1 MQFYW
6 FKFSKH
12 IPIQRYALLG
22 GRGKLT
28 TDAHSV
34 ELKVGNNNKA
44 PAPLQGST
52 AANGLKIGVCV
63 LGGGGLGLCV
73 YLYVSVCV
81 YVRSSIPGFSAELG
95 QTLSMTLEH
104 RR

>member
-1 MQFYW
+1 MQLYW

-12 IPIQRYALLG
+12 IPVQRYALVG

-52 AANGLKIGVCV
+52 AANGLKNGVCV
-63 LGGGGLGLCV
+63 CVCVCVCTCVCVWVWVYVCICTCLCV
-73 YLYVSVCV
+73 C
-81 YVRSSIPGFSAELG
+81 
-95 QTLSMTLEH
+95 M
-104 RR
+104 

>member
-1 MQFYW
+1 M
-6 FKFSKH
+6 
-12 IPIQRYALLG
+12 G
-22 GRGKLT
+22 EDKLT
-28 TDAHSV
+28 RDAHSV

-44 PAPLQGST
+44 TAPLQGNT
-52 AANGLKIGVCV
+52 AANGLKNGVCV
-63 LGGGGLGLCV
+63 CVRVCVGLCV
-73 YLYVSVCV
+73 CLYVSVCV

>member
-1 MQFYW
+1 MQLYW

-52 AANGLKIGVCV
+52 AANGLKNGVCV
-63 LGGGGLGLCV
+63 CVCVCVRVCGGVWVYVCICTCLCV
-73 YLYVSVCV
+73 C
-81 YVRSSIPGFSAELG
+81 
-95 QTLSMTLEH
+95 M
-104 RR
+104 

>member
-52 AANGLKIGVCV
+52 AANGLKNGVCV
-63 LGGGGLGLCV
+63 CV
-73 YLYVSVCV
+73 CVCV
-81 YVRSSIPGFSAELG
+81 YVCVCGSG
-95 QTLSMTLEH
+95 SMCVSVRVCVCVCEKFHSWLQC
-104 RR
+104 RVGSDP